1 MRKHKIWTQVLGKF
15 QPPTEEHFKII
26 QSLLDKG
33 ENILILLRKED
44 PDDTKSFYTQKERFD
59 LFCDKFPE
67 ETKNGRIILSTVPDI
82 TTISYVE
89 GET

>member
-1 MRKHKIWTQVLGKF
+1 MRKHKVWTQVLGKF

-26 QSLLDKG
+26 RSLLDKG
-33 ENILILLRKED
+33 DNILILLRKEN
-44 PDDTKSFYTQKERFD
+44 PEEPKSIYTQSERFN

-82 TTISYVE
+82 ISIAYIE
-89 GET
+89 